1 MSRFPLK
8 FSSILIL
15 SAVVSLVIFSSTVAA
30 KDLTKPTVTNSRRND
45 PNYYFYPYDV
55 NCIDKH
61 RQL

>member
-45 PNYYFYPYDV
+45 PNYFYPYDV
-55 NCIDKH
+55 NRIDKH